1 MTPIVSVILA
11 VHNDERYIEES
22 VQSVLKQ
29 TYEDFELILV
39 DDGSDDGTVSL
50 VDTLV
55 RTDSRIRL
63 CRQRRS
69 GLTKS
74 LIRATVEAR
83 GRYLARQDSDDR
95 SRPNRF
101 ALQTAFLDSH
111 PNIAAVG
118 SGTIVIDHSGRRIKT
133 IVGEQGTDTIRNSLL
148 STRSTPV
155 HGSMMMRRAS
165 VVAAGGY
172 RRAFTASQDFDLW
185 LRLTEQFG
193 LDNVSD
199 ILYEWRLNPEG
210 IYCTRRTDQLMLS
223 SIALA
228 FAVERRNNGE
238 DSYGLLESADGDF
251 QKFLSEFDLRAI
263 VHARYGELL
272 LRNGQDMKSARWHLG
287 KALRAG
293 GISPKTMALFGWSLC
308 RLPWPGIKAM
318 KTDQTKRSSSHGT

>member
-22 VQSVLKQ
+22 VQSVLDQ

-39 DDGSDDGTVSL
+39 DDGSDDDTVSL

-55 RTDSRIRL
+55 QTDSRIRL

-74 LIRATVEAR
+74 LIRATGEAR

-111 PNIAAVG
+111 PDIAAVG
-118 SGTIVIDHSGRRIKT
+118 SSTVVIDHSGRRINT
-133 IVGEQGTDTIRNSLL
+133 IVSEQGTGTIRDSLL
-148 STRSTPV
+148 SMRSTPV

-165 VVAAGGY
+165 VLAVGGY
-172 RRAFTASQDFDLW
+172 RLAFTVSQDFDLW

-193 LDNVSD
+193 IDNVSD

-210 IYCTRRTDQLMLS
+210 VYSNRRTDQLMLS

-228 FAVERRNNGE
+228 FAVERRNSGE
-238 DSYGLLESADGDF
+238 DSYRLLESVDGDF
-251 QKFLSEFDLRAI
+251 QKFLSGFDLRAI

-272 LRNGQDMKSARWHLG
+272 LRNGQDMTSARWHLG

-293 GISPKTMALFGWSLC
+293 RISLKTMALFGWSWC

-318 KTDQTKRSSSHGT
+318 KTDQTKRTSSHGT